1 MLARNRG
8 TTTITTLKDLSLK
21 DLHETGKHGMR
32 LDGVPAKAP
41 DAHQNDASKVKNEN
55 KVEIAGSVHKSVV
68 ANKYETTGQ
77 IKFSSSRAPSGYI
90 NTPMEQGEIT
100 DLPPPQL
107 LGGQVKETSHVQ
119 SQGGVTKDVRT
130 RTSTTATIYVSGD
143 VEKSLVAEDIKTG
156 GDLTFD

>member
-55 KVEIAGSVHKSVV
+55 KVEIAGSVHKSVL

-77 IKFSSSRAPSGYI
+77 IKFS
-90 NTPMEQGEIT
+90 
-100 DLPPPQL
+100 
-107 LGGQVKETSHVQ
+107 GQVKETSHVQ